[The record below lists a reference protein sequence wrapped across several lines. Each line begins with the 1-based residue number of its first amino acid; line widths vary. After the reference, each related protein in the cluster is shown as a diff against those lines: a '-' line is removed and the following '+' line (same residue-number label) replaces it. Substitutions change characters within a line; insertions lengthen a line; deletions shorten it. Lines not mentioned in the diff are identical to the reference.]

1 MNCARSCSYRTTTS
15 PPPTVS
21 DIPWALPVTIALL
34 AALLVAGVV
43 VIVVRARR
51 RSPRAAAA
59 AVDARSAAEAALL
72 RLDDAATELDAA
84 FEAADALGDDGPTDL
99 RRSRAAVLRG
109 RDRGFTEVAALAV
122 SSRLPAQR
130 RTDGLRLRDDLERRV
145 AAAGDTRDRLT
156 AWTRAHGSVTDRVAA
171 ARARRAEI
179 ARTSGDP
186 ARLVAESRA
195 RFDDSEW
202 SDADRADREAR
213 AALARADA
221 ALDAAD
227 AAIDDPEA
235 ADARVLEASL
245 ELRRAARLLRAIEDA
260 HRAVLQA
267 SENAEAEVSA
277 ARSEIVAALE
287 LAGARPVGVVPDAT
301 DRLRTAEEELHAADE
316 GLPLRPRAAIETVAR
331 AREVRDDAIGDA
343 LTARRRLEA
352 ARAALPGTLACAR
365 AAVAAA
371 EAFADAPPIE
381 ERLRLDAARR
391 ELAAARA
398 AHEAVQALSSARA
411 AWRAVDGR

>member
-1 MNCARSCSYRTTTS
+1 M
-15 PPPTVS
+15 
-21 DIPWALPVTIALL
+21 IALL

-59 AVDARSAAEAALL
+59 AVDARSAAEAALV

-156 AWTRAHGSVTDRVAA
+156 AWTRAHGSVTERVAA

-195 RFDDSEW
+195 RFDDTEW
-202 SDADRADREAR
+202 ADADRADHEAR

-221 ALDAAD
+221 ALDAA
-227 AAIDDPEA
+227 AVIDEPGA

-245 ELRRAARLLRAIEDA
+245 ELRRAARLLRAVEDA

-287 LAGARPVGVVPDAT
+287 LASARPVGVAPDAT
-301 DRLRTAEEELHAADE
+301 DRLRAAEEELHAAAE

-331 AREVRDDAIGDA
+331 VREVRDDAIGDA

-411 AWRAVDGR
+411 AWRPVDGL

>member
-1 MNCARSCSYRTTTS
+1 M
-15 PPPTVS
+15 S
-21 DIPWALPVTIALL
+21 DLPWALPASIALL

-59 AVDARSAAEAALL
+59 AMDARSAAEAMLL

-84 FEAADALGDDGPTDL
+84 FEAADALGDDGATDL

-122 SSRLPAQR
+122 SPRLPAQR
-130 RTDGLRLRDDLERRV
+130 RTDALRLRDDLERRL

-156 AWTRAHGSVTDRVAA
+156 EWIRAHGSVTARVLA
-171 ARARRAEI
+171 ARTRRADI

-195 RFDDSEW
+195 RFDDTEW
-202 SDADRADREAR
+202 ADADRADREAR

-227 AAIDDPEA
+227 AAIDDPGA
-235 ADARVLEASL
+235 ADARVLEASIA
-245 ELRRAARLLRAIEDA
+245 LRRAARLLRAVEDG
-260 HRAVLQA
+260 HRIVLQA
-267 SENAEAEVSA
+267 SENAGAEVST
-277 ARSEIVAALE
+277 ARAEIVTALE
-287 LAGARPVGVVPDAT
+287 LAESRAVGVAPDAT
-301 DRLRTAEEELHAADE
+301 DRLRTAATELHAAAE
-316 GLPLRPRAAIETVAR
+316 ALPGRPRAAIETVAR
-331 AREVRDDAIGDA
+331 AREVRDEAVGDA
-343 LTARRRLEA
+343 LAPRRRLEA

-365 AAVAAA
+365 SAVAAA

-398 AHEAVQALSSARA
+398 THDAVQALSSARA

>member
-1 MNCARSCSYRTTTS
+1 M
-15 PPPTVS
+15 S
-21 DIPWALPVTIALL
+21 DLPWALPASIALL

-59 AVDARSAAEAALL
+59 AMDARSAAEAMLL

-84 FEAADALGDDGPTDL
+84 FEAADALGDDGATDL

-122 SSRLPAQR
+122 SPRLPAQR
-130 RTDGLRLRDDLERRV
+130 RTDALRLRDDLERRL

-156 AWTRAHGSVTDRVAA
+156 EWTRAHGSVTARVLA
-171 ARARRAEI
+171 ARTRRADI

-195 RFDDSEW
+195 RFDDTEW
-202 SDADRADREAR
+202 ADADRADREAR

-221 ALDAAD
+221 ALEAAD
-227 AAIDDPEA
+227 AAIDDPGA
-235 ADARVLEASL
+235 ADARVLEASIA
-245 ELRRAARLLRAIEDA
+245 LRRAASLLRAVEDG
-260 HRAVLQA
+260 HRIVLQA
-267 SENAEAEVSA
+267 SENAGAEVSA
-277 ARSEIVAALE
+277 ARAEIVTALE
-287 LAGARPVGVVPDAT
+287 LAESRAVGVAPDAT
-301 DRLRTAEEELHAADE
+301 DRLRTAATELHAAAAA
-316 GLPLRPRAAIETVAR
+316 LPGRPRAAIETVAR
-331 AREVRDDAIGDA
+331 AREVRDEAVGDA
-343 LTARRRLEA
+343 LAPRRRLEA

-365 AAVAAA
+365 SAVAAA

-398 AHEAVQALSSARA
+398 THDAVQALSSARA

>member
-1 MNCARSCSYRTTTS
+1 M
-15 PPPTVS
+15 S
-21 DIPWALPVTIALL
+21 DIPWALPALIALL
-34 AALLVAGVV
+34 AALLVAGAVA
-43 VIVVRARR
+43 IVVRARR

-59 AVDARSAAEAALL
+59 AIDARSAAEEALL

-109 RDRGFTEVAALAV
+109 RDRGFTEVAALAA
-122 SSRLPAQR
+122 SARLPAQR

-145 AAAGDTRDRLT
+145 AEADDTRDRLT
-156 AWTRAHGSVTDRVAA
+156 AWMHAHGSVTERVAA

-186 ARLVAESRA
+186 ARLVAGSRA
-195 RFDDSEW
+195 RFDDTEW
-202 SDADRADREAR
+202 ADADRADGEAR
-213 AALARADA
+213 AALSRADA

-227 AAIDDPEA
+227 AAQDDPGA

-245 ELRRAARLLRAIEDA
+245 ALRRAARLLRAVEDA
-260 HRAVLQA
+260 HRIVLQA
-267 SENAEAEVSA
+267 SENAQTEVSA
-277 ARSEIVAALE
+277 AQTEIVAALE
-287 LAGARPVGVVPDAT
+287 LAETRPVGVAPDAAA
-301 DRLRTAEEELHAADE
+301 RLRTAAEGLHAATE
-316 GLPLRPRAAIETVAR
+316 GLPRRPRAAIETVAR
-331 AREVRDDAIGDA
+331 VREARDEAVGAA
-343 LTARRRLEA
+343 LTPRRRLEA

-371 EAFADAPPIE
+371 EAFADAPPIQ

-398 AHEAVQALSSARA
+398 AHDAVEALSSARA
-411 AWRAVDGR
+411 AWRAVDDR